1 MRICRHRT
9 IPGQSGVSMMN
20 DLHLDSVW
28 MLLLLPVAAVPFLL
42 PYLWKERMGP
52 VGMRYSYAGLVGASG
67 GALRI
72 RLVQIEPLLRFAA
85 LALLIVAAARP
96 QLGSVQEIIRG
107 EGVDIAV
114 AIDISGSMGETDF
127 QPHRLGA
134 AKEII
139 AQFIDERQYDR
150 IGLVVFSRDAF
161 IQSPPTLDHD
171 VLLRLL
177 ADVHL
182 ADELAIEDGTAIGSG
197 LATAANM
204 LKDSDAESRLVTLIT
219 DGVNNAG
226 ALDPITAA
234 RAAEKLGIKLYTIGV
249 GGEEETGQQHS
260 ALDVETLSQ
269 IADITGARFY
279 RASDAEGLRGI
290 YSEINALE
298 KSEVEVLHFTRYQ
311 ELAVWF
317 LLPALALLAADLV
330 LTQTVLRKIP

>member
-1 MRICRHRT
+1 
-9 IPGQSGVSMMN
+9 MN
-20 DLHLDSVW
+20 ALHLDSAW

-42 PYLWKERMGP
+42 PYVWKKRLGP
-52 VGMRYSYAGLVGASG
+52 IGMRYSDVRLIGGSRAS
-67 GALRI
+67 LRI
-72 RLVQIEPLLRFAA
+72 RLIQVEPVLRFLA

-96 QLGSVQEIIRG
+96 QLGSVQEVIRG

-139 AQFIDERQYDR
+139 AEFIDERQYDR

-182 ADELAIEDGTAIGSG
+182 ADELAIEDGTAIGDG
-197 LATAANM
+197 MATAANM
-204 LKDSDAESRLVTLIT
+204 LKDSDAESKLVTLIT

-226 ALDPITAA
+226 ALDPLTAA
-234 RAAEKLGIKLYTIGV
+234 RAAEKLGVRLYTIGV
-249 GGEEETGQQHS
+249 GAEEVNGPSHS
-260 ALDVETLSQ
+260 ALDVETLREM
-269 IADITGARFY
+269 ADITGARFY

-290 YSEINALE
+290 YSEINSLE
-298 KSEVEVLHFTRYQ
+298 KSEVEVLHFTRYR
-311 ELAVWF
+311 ELAAWF
-317 LLPALALLAADLV
+317 LLPALALLVADLL
-330 LTQTVLRKIP
+330 LTQTVLRRIP

>member
-1 MRICRHRT
+1 
-9 IPGQSGVSMMN
+9 MN
-20 DLHLDSVW
+20 ALHFDSLW
-28 MLLLLPVAAVPFLL
+28 MLLLLPAAAVPFLL

-67 GALRI
+67 GSLRI
-72 RLVQIEPLLRFAA
+72 RLVQIEPLLRFTA
-85 LALLIVAAARP
+85 LVLLIVAAARP

-134 AKEII
+134 AKEIV

-249 GGEEETGQQHS
+249 GEEEEGGQQHS

-279 RASDAEGLRGI
+279 RASDTEGLRGI

>member
-1 MRICRHRT
+1 
-9 IPGQSGVSMMN
+9 MMN

-67 GALRI
+67 GGHRI
-72 RLVQIEPLLRFAA
+72 RLVRIEPLLRFTA
-85 LALLIVAAARP
+85 LVLLIVAAARP

-204 LKDSDAESRLVTLIT
+204 LKDSDADSRLVTLIT

-311 ELAVWF
+311 ELALWF

>member
-1 MRICRHRT
+1 MAI
-9 IPGQSGVSMMN
+9 
-20 DLHLDSVW
+20 
-28 MLLLLPVAAVPFLL
+28 LLVIL
-42 PYLWKERMGP
+42 
-52 VGMRYSYAGLVGASG
+52 
-67 GALRI
+67 
-72 RLVQIEPLLRFAA
+72 
-85 LALLIVAAARP
+85 AAARP
-96 QLGSVQEIIRG
+96 QLGAVQEVIRG

-134 AKEII
+134 AKEIV
-139 AQFIDERQYDR
+139 AQFIDGRQYDR

-234 RAAEKLGIKLYTIGV
+234 KAAEKLGIKLYTIGV
-249 GGEEETGQQHS
+249 GGEEEGGQQHS

-317 LLPALALLAADLV
+317 LLPALALLAADLI

>member
-1 MRICRHRT
+1 
-9 IPGQSGVSMMN
+9 MN
-20 DLHLDSVW
+20 ALHLESAW
-28 MLLLLPVAAVPFLL
+28 MLLLLPVAAAPFLL
-42 PYLWKERMGP
+42 PYVWKNRLGP
-52 VGMRYSYAGLVGASG
+52 IGMRYSDVRLVGGSRASF
-67 GALRI
+67 RI
-72 RLVQIEPLLRFAA
+72 RLIQMEPVFRFLA
-85 LALLIVAAARP
+85 LAFLIIGAARP
-96 QLGSVQEIIRG
+96 QLGSVQEVIRG

-139 AQFIDERQYDR
+139 AGFIDERQYDR

-182 ADELAIEDGTAIGSG
+182 ADELAIEDGTAIGDG
-197 LATAANM
+197 MATAANM
-204 LKDSDAESRLVTLIT
+204 LKESDAESKLVTLIT

-226 ALDPITAA
+226 ALDPLTAA
-234 RAAEKLGIKLYTIGV
+234 RAAEKLGMRLYTIGV
-249 GGEEETGQQHS
+249 GAEEVDGPSHN
-260 ALDVETLSQ
+260 ALDVETLSRM
-269 IADITGARFY
+269 ADITGAKFY
-279 RASDAEGLRGI
+279 RASDAEALRGI

-298 KSEVEVLHFTRYQ
+298 KSEVEVLHFTRYR

-317 LLPALALLAADLV
+317 LLPALALLVADLL
-330 LTQTVLRKIP
+330 LTQTVLRRIP

>member
-1 MRICRHRT
+1 
-9 IPGQSGVSMMN
+9 
-20 DLHLDSVW
+20 
-28 MLLLLPVAAVPFLL
+28 
-42 PYLWKERMGP
+42 MGP
-52 VGMRYSYAGLVGASG
+52 VGMRYSDIRLINMSG
-67 GALRI
+67 GSLRI
-72 RLVQIEPLLRFAA
+72 RLVQIEPLLRFMAI
-85 LALLIVAAARP
+85 LLVILAAARP
-96 QLGSVQEIIRG
+96 QLGAVQEVIRG

-139 AQFIDERQYDR
+139 AEFIGERQYDR

-226 ALDPITAA
+226 VLDPITAA

-249 GGEEETGQQHS
+249 GGEEDSGQQQS
-260 ALDVETLSQ
+260 ALDVETLSR

-279 RASDAEGLRGI
+279 RASETGGLRGI

-317 LLPALALLAADLV
+317 LLPALALLAADLI

>member
-1 MRICRHRT
+1 
-9 IPGQSGVSMMN
+9 MMS

-67 GALRI
+67 GGLRI
-72 RLVQIEPLLRFAA
+72 RLVRIEPLLRFTA
-85 LALLIVAAARP
+85 LVLLIVAAARP

-139 AQFIDERQYDR
+139 SQFIDERQYDR

-204 LKDSDAESRLVTLIT
+204 LKDSDADSRLVTLIT

-234 RAAEKLGIKLYTIGV
+234 RAAEKLGIRLYTIGV

-311 ELAVWF
+311 ELSVWF

>member
-1 MRICRHRT
+1 
-9 IPGQSGVSMMN
+9 MN
-20 DLHLDSVW
+20 ALHLDSAW
-28 MLLLLPVAAVPFLL
+28 MLLLLPVAAAPFLL
-42 PYLWKERMGP
+42 PYLWKNRMGP
-52 VGMRYSYAGLVGASG
+52 VGMRYSDVRLINMSG
-67 GALRI
+67 GSLRI
-72 RLVQIEPLLRFAA
+72 RLVQIEPLLRFIAI
-85 LALLIVAAARP
+85 LLVILAAARP
-96 QLGSVQEIIRG
+96 QLGAVQEVIRG
-107 EGVDIAV
+107 ESVDIAV

-127 QPHRLGA
+127 QPHRLAA

-139 AQFIDERQYDR
+139 AEFIEERQYDR

-249 GGEEETGQQHS
+249 GGEEDSGQQQS
-260 ALDVETLSQ
+260 ALDVESLSR

-279 RASDAEGLRGI
+279 RASDTEGLRGI

-317 LLPALALLAADLV
+317 LLPALALLAADLI

>member
-1 MRICRHRT
+1 
-9 IPGQSGVSMMN
+9 MN
-20 DLHLDSVW
+20 ALHLDSVW
-28 MLLLLPVAAVPFLL
+28 ILLLLPVAAVPFLL
-42 PYLWKERMGP
+42 PYLWKERMAP
-52 VGMRYSYAGLVGASG
+52 VGMRYSYAGLVSASG
-67 GALRI
+67 GSLRV
-72 RLVQIEPLLRFAA
+72 RLIQVEPLLRFMA
-85 LALLIVAAARP
+85 LVLLILAAARP

-177 ADVHL
+177 ADIHL

-204 LKDSDAESRLVTLIT
+204 LKGFRCGEQTGDAHYGRSEQR
-219 DGVNNAG
+219 G
-226 ALDPITAA
+226 
-234 RAAEKLGIKLYTIGV
+234 RA
-249 GGEEETGQQHS
+249 
-260 ALDVETLSQ
+260 
-269 IADITGARFY
+269 
-279 RASDAEGLRGI
+279 
-290 YSEINALE
+290 
-298 KSEVEVLHFTRYQ
+298 
-311 ELAVWF
+311 
-317 LLPALALLAADLV
+317 
-330 LTQTVLRKIP
+330 

>member
-1 MRICRHRT
+1 
-9 IPGQSGVSMMN
+9 MN
-20 DLHLDSVW
+20 ALHLDSLW
-28 MLLLLPVAAVPFLL
+28 MLLLLPAAAVPFLL

-52 VGMRYSYAGLVGASG
+52 MGMRYSYAGLVGASG
-67 GALRI
+67 ASLRI
-72 RLVQIEPLLRFAA
+72 RLIQIEPLLRFMA
-85 LALLIVAAARP
+85 LVLLILAAARP

-177 ADVHL
+177 TDVHL

-260 ALDVETLSQ
+260 ALDAETLSQ

-279 RASDAEGLRGI
+279 RASDTEGLRGI

>member
-1 MRICRHRT
+1 
-9 IPGQSGVSMMN
+9 
-20 DLHLDSVW
+20 
-28 MLLLLPVAAVPFLL
+28 
-42 PYLWKERMGP
+42 MGP
-52 VGMRYSYAGLVGASG
+52 VGMRYSDIRLINMSG
-67 GALRI
+67 GSLRI
-72 RLVQIEPLLRFAA
+72 RLVQIEPLLRFMAI
-85 LALLIVAAARP
+85 LLVILAAARP
-96 QLGSVQEIIRG
+96 QLGAVQEVIRG

-139 AQFIDERQYDR
+139 AEFIGERQYDR

-177 ADVHL
+177 ADVQL

-226 ALDPITAA
+226 VLDPITAA

-249 GGEEETGQQHS
+249 GGEEDSGQQQS
-260 ALDVETLSQ
+260 ALDVETLSR

-279 RASDAEGLRGI
+279 RASETGGLRGI

-317 LLPALALLAADLV
+317 LLPALALLAADLI